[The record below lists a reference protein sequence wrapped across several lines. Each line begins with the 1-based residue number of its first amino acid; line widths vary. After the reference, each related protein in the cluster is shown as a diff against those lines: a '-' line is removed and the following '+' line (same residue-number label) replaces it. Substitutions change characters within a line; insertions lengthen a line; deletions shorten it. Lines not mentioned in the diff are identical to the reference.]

1 MLCNMTN
8 ISLVIC
14 TFSGDNGKSIKCQ
27 FCAYTTYSRQH
38 LNRHLTGA
46 HKNDNKKF
54 FCRLCSFSCGSMDN
68 LRKHIL
74 KTTKHPGSNVYQC
87 HLCTFKNNSMLDF
100 KNHLI
105 RIHPNEKADTI
116 VDSYFKQATKR

>member
-27 FCAYTTYSRQH
+27 FCSYTTYSRQH
-38 LNRHLTGA
+38 LNRHLAGA

-105 RIHPNEKADTI
+105 RIHPSEKADTI
-116 VDSYFKQATKR
+116 VDSYFKQARKK